1 MQGHVVCVLARNL
14 NLYCN
19 GLAKFRPLQKE
30 HEISRP
36 GNVIIFKNYRYIVES
51 NDGRMI
57 VMWRIKCKAGNL
69 YARFCIVLCKYQSC
83 LEMLHDENEDYR
95 RNIVACCTSRRGAP
109 FPLTAHSPDCE
120 GSHCVCL

>member
-36 GNVIIFKNYRYIVES
+36 GNVIIFNNYRYIVES
-51 NDGRMI
+51 NEGRML
-57 VMWRIKCKAGNL
+57 VMWRIKFKAGNL
-69 YARFCIVLCKYQSC
+69 YASFLHSLMSLLYKLIYIIVEQLILKVYA
-83 LEMLHDENEDYR
+83 
-95 RNIVACCTSRRGAP
+95 V
-109 FPLTAHSPDCE
+109 F
-120 GSHCVCL
+120 